1 MDQLLERLSRSYSGS
16 ASLETLTR
24 PLLDLGQQVTGME
37 SVYLTAI
44 DETEGV
50 QKIIY
55 SRNSGALQMQEGL
68 EVPWQDTL
76 CRRALNEGRFFTD
89 DVPACWGD
97 SSAARALGI
106 RSYLTLPVFVGDNE
120 LFGTLCA
127 ASSSTVELPDN
138 AESILSLCV
147 ELIAKQVERELSM
160 RESARQATEAQQRL
174 ERMALI
180 ADISRYCLH
189 APSVEESV
197 LTVAERLSRTGFWEK
212 VVPMRLRLGRRGP
225 LGERDPEAARL
236 ASLLIKASPG
246 ALDGMV
252 YQDQDHVIF
261 PPEDLDWIK
270 AYRRRLNLGDHG
282 DAALLV
288 VSTEEAVEAGLLILS
303 SRDMSSDPDERQLLN
318 TIANSLSLL
327 ASRLLVHERLE
338 AANAELQY
346 SALHDALTGLP
357 NRRSLID
364 ELERMLARAERSKDA
379 VHVALIDLDDFKAI
393 NDQHGHDVGDAFLR
407 QYGERLRQVARQGD
421 LIARYGGDEFVF
433 VGKSENPENASAER
447 DAIVKRI
454 RHASSGR
461 YELDG
466 IRIDYGGPSLGMITW
481 HLGDRVDP
489 DITLARADEAM
500 YADKQARR
508 SGALTRT

>member
-1 MDQLLERLSRSYSGS
+1 
-16 ASLETLTR
+16 
-24 PLLDLGQQVTGME
+24 ME

-197 LTVAERLSRTGFWEK
+197 LTVAEEAQPDRVLGK
-212 VVPMRLRLGRRGP
+212 VVPMRLRAGGRRGP

-346 SALHDALTGLP
+346 SALHDHP
-357 NRRSLID
+357 
-364 ELERMLARAERSKDA
+364 
-379 VHVALIDLDDFKAI
+379 
-393 NDQHGHDVGDAFLR
+393 HG
-407 QYGERLRQVARQGD
+407 
-421 LIARYGGDEFVF
+421 
-433 VGKSENPENASAER
+433 
-447 DAIVKRI
+447 
-454 RHASSGR
+454 SSQ
-461 YELDG
+461 
-466 IRIDYGGPSLGMITW
+466 STQ
-481 HLGDRVDP
+481 P
-489 DITLARADEAM
+489 D
-500 YADKQARR
+500 
-508 SGALTRT
+508 

>member
-1 MDQLLERLSRSYSGS
+1 MDQLLERLARSTTDA

-76 CRRALNEGRFFTD
+76 CRRALNEGRFFTE
-89 DVPACWGD
+89 DVPNRWSD
-97 SSAARALGI
+97 SRIARKLGI
-106 RSYLTLPVFVGDNE
+106 KSHVMLPIHVGDRE

-138 AESILSLCV
+138 AQSILSLCV
-147 ELIAKQVERELSM
+147 ELIANQVERELSV

-180 ADISRYCLH
+180 AEISRYCLN
-189 APSVEESV
+189 APSTEESV
-197 LTVAERLSRTGFWEK
+197 LTIAERLNRTGSWEK
-212 VVPMRLRLGRRGP
+212 VVPMRLREGARGP
-225 LGERDPEAARL
+225 LGARDPDAARL
-236 ASLLIKASPG
+236 ASLLIKSSPD
-246 ALDGMV
+246 ALDGMM
-252 YQDQDHVIF
+252 YHDQEHLIF
-261 PPEDLDWIK
+261 PPDDLDWIK
-270 AYRRRLNLGDHG
+270 AYRRQFELGDHA

-303 SRDMSSDPDERQLLN
+303 SHDMSRDPDERQLLN

-327 ASRLLVHERLE
+327 ASRLLDHERLE
-338 AANAELQY
+338 TANAELQY
-346 SALHDALTGLP
+346 SALHDSLTSLP
-357 NRRSLID
+357 NRRCLIE
-364 ELERMLARAERSKDA
+364 ELERMLARAKRSSEA
-379 VHVALIDLDDFKAI
+379 VHVAFIDLDGFKAI
-393 NDQHGHDVGDAFLR
+393 NDQHGHEVGDVFLR
-407 QYGERLRQVARQGD
+407 EFGERLPQVSRQGD

-433 VGKSENPENASAER
+433 VGKSEHPDNAPAER
-447 DAIVKRI
+447 DAISTRI
-454 RHASSGR
+454 RRATSGR
-461 YELDG
+461 YDLEEVQ
-466 IRIDYGGPSLGMITW
+466 IDYGGPSLGMVTW
-481 HLGDRVDP
+481 RPSDTVDA
-489 DITLARADEAM
+489 DIALARADKAM

-508 SGALTRT
+508 TGR